1 MDSKE
6 LLSLVYNNR
15 EYRVSHLPYDREMAF
30 YRNIQLGNLSEVKKL
45 YKPLDSEGL
54 GRLSPDELRNL
65 KYHLVITVAFV
76 TRYCIEG
83 GLEMEEAYTLSDA
96 YINRVDSCT
105 SVEQIKKLHWEVV
118 SEYTG
123 LMGRLRRKMPFSKPV
138 MKGIDYIYDNLH
150 SKLTLEEVS
159 KAAGCSPT
167 YFSRHFHSE
176 VGVTLKTYIN
186 EKKIDEAK
194 LMLRHTDYT
203 VAQIANVL
211 YFATES
217 HFAKLFKEFSGVTP
231 TEYRKLSYRKRQVAG
246 EGRRHK

>member
-6 LLSLVYNNR
+6 LLTLVYKNR

-30 YRNIQLGNLSEVKKL
+30 YRNIQLGNKSEVERL
-45 YKPLDSEGL
+45 FKPLDSDGL
-54 GRLSPDELRNL
+54 GRLSRDEVRNL
-65 KYHLVITVAFV
+65 KYHLVITVAFI

-96 YINRVDSCT
+96 YINRIDLCNST
-105 SVEQIKKLHWEVV
+105 SQIKDIHRELVL
-118 SEYTG
+118 EYTKR
-123 LMGRLRRKMPFSKPV
+123 MERLRKKTPFSKPV

-150 SKLTLEEVS
+150 SRLTLDEVAA
-159 KAAGCSPT
+159 AAGCSPT

-194 LMLRHTDYT
+194 LMLSYTDYS
-203 VAQIANVL
+203 VAQIASVL

-231 TEYRKLSYRKRQVAG
+231 SAYRKLAYRKRRAS
-246 EGRRHK
+246 E